1 MIQDKYPILSERRI
15 IAETQPLDYF
25 NRLTNDPEDANTHM
39 IGYYA
44 AMQSVDMRRHYR
56 QFYVVDTEP
65 EAAYAQRWKST
76 IHNISDV
83 ISPERCVEELSKE
96 SKESLFDFLDWA
108 MGPKAV
114 QKDQEVEKET
124 EETLD
129 VQDLGNALMEVQTVE
144 HTAY

>member
-15 IAETQPLDYF
+15 IAEIEPLDFF

-44 AMQSVDMRRHYR
+44 ALQSVDMRRHYR
-56 QFYVVDTEP
+56 QFYVVHTEP
-65 EAAYAQRWKST
+65 EAACAQRWKST
-76 IHNISDV
+76 IHNISDI
-83 ISPERCVEELSKE
+83 ISPEQCVDELSKE

-108 MGPKAV
+108 MRPKAV
-114 QKDQEVEKET
+114 QEDQEVEKET
-124 EETLD
+124 EALD
-129 VQDLGNALMEVQTVE
+129 VQELGDAPMEVETVE